1 MAAHP
6 LPALTIVTGRPGAG
20 KTTLARKLAERIHC
34 PLIGRDMIKEGIVN
48 TTGNKGAPGGPLAM
62 DAYITFFAT
71 IELLLK
77 NRVTLVAEGFL
88 GQQLWAQQMANLTTL
103 ARVRLIQCQVAPE
116 LAHSRIT
123 QRRLADP
130 RWDEFH
136 NSPVDQ
142 TQKPSQHYALL
153 DLGVPS
159 LTVDCSNGYAP
170 AFEDIF
176 RFTQN

>member
-1 MAAHP
+1 MAAHS
-6 LPALTIVTGRPGAG
+6 LPTLTIVAGRPGSG
-20 KTTLARKLAERIHC
+20 KTTLARKLAGHIHC

-48 TTGNKGAPGGPLAM
+48 TTGDKGAPGGSLAQ
-62 DAYITFFAT
+62 DACITFFAT

-88 GQQLWAQQMANLTTL
+88 GSQLWAQHLPSLTAL
-103 ARVRLIQCQVAPE
+103 AHVRLIQCQVSVE
-116 LAHSRIT
+116 LAHARMM

-142 TQKPSQHYALL
+142 TKNPPQHYAIP
-153 DLGVPS
+153 DLGVPT
-159 LTVDCSNGYAP
+159 LIVDCTDGYDP

-176 RFTQN
+176 KFTQR